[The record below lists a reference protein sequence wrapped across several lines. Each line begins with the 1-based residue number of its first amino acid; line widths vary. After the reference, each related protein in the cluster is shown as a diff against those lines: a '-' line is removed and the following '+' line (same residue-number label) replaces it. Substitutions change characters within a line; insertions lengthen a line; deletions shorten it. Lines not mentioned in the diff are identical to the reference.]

1 MTKKENEILSR
12 RSFFKKAAG
21 IVIPAVAMVALPS
34 VMTSCEIDEEYSE
47 IPGGCSGC
55 SGKCTGSCSGGCYQ
69 GCSGQVGMGDCQ
81 RTCVGG
87 CSTSCKSTCKT
98 GCKGTCRKASRY

>member
-34 VMTSCEIDEEYSE
+34 VMTSCEIDEEY
-47 IPGGCSGC
+47 PDVPTGCSGC
-55 SGKCTGSCSGGCYQ
+55 SGKCTSNCSATCYNTCKATCGGNCLGGCI
-69 GCSGQVGMGDCQ
+69 
-81 RTCVGG
+81 
-87 CSTSCKSTCKT
+87 TSCKQA
-98 GCKGTCRKASRY
+98 CRSSSRH

>member
-34 VMTSCEIDEEYSE
+34 VMTSCEIDEEY
-47 IPGGCSGC
+47 PDVPTG
-55 SGKCTGSCSGGCYQ
+55 CTGS
-69 GCSGQVGMGDCQ
+69 
-81 RTCVGG
+81 
-87 CSTSCKSTCKT
+87 SCKNGCKT
-98 GCKGTCRKASRY
+98 GCQGSCYTHCQVICKGSCGYNCKGTARHV

>member
-34 VMTSCEIDEEYSE
+34 VMTSCEIDEEYPDVPSGGSSGSG
-47 IPGGCSGC
+47 GGCS
-55 SGKCTGSCSGGCYQ
+55 TCSGGCGASCASRCRAAAKYTPA
-69 GCSGQVGMGDCQ
+69 GCHGSCKNA
-81 RTCVGG
+81 C
-87 CSTSCKSTCKT
+87 TSCRSLCYGSSK
-98 GCKGTCRKASRY
+98 

>member
-47 IPGGCSGC
+47 IPGGCS
-55 SGKCTGSCSGGCYQ
+55 
-69 GCSGQVGMGDCQ
+69 
-81 RTCVGG
+81 
-87 CSTSCKSTCKT
+87 TSCKSSCKT